1 MQASLETI
9 SSLERKL
16 SVTLPLEEVNTQI
29 ENRLKQLARTAKVH
43 GFRPGKVPMRIV
55 EQQYGGQVRQ
65 EVLGDAVQK
74 SFGEA
79 VREKNL
85 RVAGYPRIELRS
97 AGEKSDS
104 LEYDATFE
112 VYPEVAVSDISD
124 TKIERPKVEIGESEV
139 DKTLEVL
146 RKQRTVFEPADRA
159 AGADDQIQ
167 LDYVGKIDGEPF
179 EGGSGEGVYVRLGEG
194 RLLPEFEKQVVGMK
208 AGDTRSFE
216 ITFPDDY
223 HGKEVA
229 GKTATFD
236 VKVSEVQAPRLPE
249 VDAEFAKSL
258 GIADGDIGKMRSEV
272 RANLAREVQRRT
284 TARVKDQVMKA
295 LFESVKVDL
304 PNSLVEMET
313 ERLMQGMRE
322 DLASRG
328 MKSDQIPLPKEAFEE
343 DAKRRVKLGLIVAE
357 LVQAEKLQAR
367 PEQVKGVVEEFARSY
382 EKPEEVVRWY
392 YQNPERLREVESI
405 VLEDNVVQWVLGKAK
420 VEDKTMP
427 FDELMGDAK

>member
-16 SVTLPLEEVNTQI
+16 SVTLPLEEVNSEI
-29 ENRLKQLARTAKVH
+29 ENRLKRLARTAKVH

-65 EVLGDAVQK
+65 EVLGDAVHK

-79 VREKNL
+79 VRENNL
-85 RVAGYPRIELRS
+85 RVAGFPRIELKS
-97 AGEKSDS
+97 AGDASDK
-104 LEYDATFE
+104 LEYEATFE
-112 VYPEVAVSDISD
+112 VYPEVKVTEISGV
-124 TKIERPKVEIGESEV
+124 TIERPKVDIGETEI

-159 AGADDQIQ
+159 AELGDQIR
-167 LDYVGKIDGEPF
+167 LDYAGKIDGEPF
-179 EGGSGEGVYVRLGEG
+179 EGGSGEGVYVRLGEA

-208 AGDTRSFE
+208 AGDWRTFD

-229 GKTATFD
+229 GKIATFE

-249 VDAEFAKSL
+249 VDAEFAKNL
-258 GIADGDIGKMRSEV
+258 GVGDGDIGKMRAEI
-272 RANLAREVQRRT
+272 RANLEREVQRRT
-284 TARVKDQVMKA
+284 STRVKDQVMKA
-295 LFESVKVDL
+295 LYDKVAVEL
-304 PNSLVEMET
+304 PGSLVEMEVG
-313 ERLMQGMRE
+313 RLMQGMRD
-322 DLASRG
+322 DLTARG
-328 MKSDQIPLPKEAFEE
+328 LKSNQIPLPKEAFEE
-343 DAKRRVKLGLIVAE
+343 DARRRVKLGLVVAE
-357 LVQAEKLQAR
+357 LVRVENLQAR

-420 VEDKTMP
+420 VEEKHTP

>member
-16 SVTLPLEEVNTQI
+16 SVTLPLEEVNSEI
-29 ENRLKQLARTAKVH
+29 ENRLKRLARTAKVH

-79 VREKNL
+79 VRENNL
-85 RVAGYPRIELRS
+85 RVAGFPRIELKS
-97 AGEKSDS
+97 AGDASDK
-104 LEYDATFE
+104 LEYEATFE
-112 VYPEVAVSDISD
+112 VYPEVRVTEISGV
-124 TKIERPKVEIGESEV
+124 TIERPTVDIGETEI

-159 AGADDQIQ
+159 VETGDQIQ
-167 LDYVGKIDGEPF
+167 LDYAGKIDGEPF
-179 EGGSGEGVYVRLGEG
+179 EGGSGEGVHVRLGEA
-194 RLLPEFEKQVVGMK
+194 RLLPEFEKQVIGMK
-208 AGDTRSFE
+208 AGDSRTFD

-229 GKTATFD
+229 GKIATFE
-236 VKVSEVQAPRLPE
+236 VTVSEVQAPRLPE
-249 VDAEFAKSL
+249 VDAEFAKNL
-258 GIADGDIGKMRSEV
+258 GVGDGDIGKMRSEI
-272 RANLAREVQRRT
+272 RANLEREVQRRT
-284 TARVKDQVMKA
+284 STRVKDQVMKA
-295 LFESVKVDL
+295 LYDNVAVEL
-304 PNSLVEMET
+304 PGSLVEMEVG
-313 ERLMQGMRE
+313 RLMQGMRD
-322 DLASRG
+322 DLTARG
-328 MKSDQIPLPKEAFEE
+328 LKSDQIPLPKEAFEE
-343 DAKRRVKLGLIVAE
+343 DARRRVKLGLVVAE
-357 LVQAEKLQAR
+357 LVRVENLQAR

-420 VEDKTMP
+420 VEEKHTP

>member
-16 SVTLPLEEVNTQI
+16 SVTLPLDEVNTQI

-85 RVAGYPRIELRS
+85 RVAGYPQIELKS

-112 VYPEVAVSDISD
+112 VYPEVAVSDISN

-208 AGDTRSFE
+208 PGDTRSFE

-249 VDAEFAKSL
+249 VDAEFAKNL

-272 RANLAREVQRRT
+272 RANLEREVQRRT

-420 VEDKTMP
+420 VEEKDMP

>member
-16 SVTLPLEEVNTQI
+16 SVTLPLEEVNSEI
-29 ENRLKQLARTAKVH
+29 ENRLKRLARTAKVH

-79 VREKNL
+79 VRENNL
-85 RVAGYPRIELRS
+85 RVAGFPRIELKS
-97 AGEKSDS
+97 AGDASDK
-104 LEYDATFE
+104 LEYEATFE
-112 VYPEVAVSDISD
+112 VYPEVKVTEISGV
-124 TKIERPKVEIGESEV
+124 TIERPKVDIGETEI

-146 RKQRTVFEPADRA
+146 RKQRTVFEPAERA
-159 AGADDQIQ
+159 AELGDQIQ
-167 LDYVGKIDGEPF
+167 LDYAGKIAGEPF
-179 EGGSGEGVYVRLGEG
+179 EGGSGEGVHVRLGEA

-208 AGDTRSFE
+208 AGDSKTFD

-229 GKTATFD
+229 GKIATFE
-236 VKVSEVQAPRLPE
+236 VKVAEVQAPRLPE

-258 GIADGDIGKMRSEV
+258 GVGDGDIGKMRAEI
-272 RANLAREVQRRT
+272 RANLEREVQRRT
-284 TARVKDQVMKA
+284 STRVKDQVMKA
-295 LFESVKVDL
+295 LYDNVTVDL
-304 PNSLVEMET
+304 PGSLVEMEVG
-313 ERLMQGMRE
+313 RLMQGMRD
-322 DLASRG
+322 DLTKRG
-328 MKSDQIPLPKEAFEE
+328 LKSDQIPLPKEAFEE
-343 DAKRRVKLGLIVAE
+343 DARRRVKLGLVVAE
-357 LVQAEKLQAR
+357 LVRVENLQAR

-405 VLEDNVVQWVLGKAK
+405 VLEDNVVQWVLKQAK
-420 VEDKTMP
+420 VEEKHTP